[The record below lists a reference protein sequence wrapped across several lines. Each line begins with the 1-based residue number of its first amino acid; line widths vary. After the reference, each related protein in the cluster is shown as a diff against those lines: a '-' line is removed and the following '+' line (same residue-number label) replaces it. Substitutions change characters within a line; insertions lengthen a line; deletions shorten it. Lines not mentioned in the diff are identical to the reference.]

1 MFFMEECMLKKKTK
15 ILIALLSILMLFAIS
30 IFGGFLGVFIQRK
43 SKQNTM
49 DFSSL
54 VSSANKTVLFIGDG
68 MGENHIKVAS
78 AFYEKE
84 MFMTSFEKKGFVS
97 TFSNSLVSPT
107 DSAAAAS
114 ALATGQKFDNKE
126 VSRHNGIDVETI
138 SEIAKKTGIGV
149 GIVTTDSLDGATP
162 SCFSSHANRRGDSD
176 EIIKGQIASQID
188 LFLGAG
194 KNTYDNYQ
202 REIEAKG
209 FVYSSNFSDFSLAQR
224 RVFGSFESVVSKDGT
239 NLAPTLEMLTE
250 FAIDFFET
258 NFPDGYFLMIEGAH
272 IDKKSHS
279 NQIFEMVEYLN
290 SFDQSIKIAHDKLN
304 TQNGVA
310 IIVTADHETGGLQ
323 FNNQTKEQISN
334 SLYTRTGHSSK
345 DVPYFIFFKPSKD
358 VDLQTLKSKI
368 DNTDIF
374 KLCKSFISK

>member
-30 IFGGFLGVFIQRK
+30 ILGGFLGVFIQRK

-68 MGENHIKVAS
+68 MGENHIKVTS

-149 GIVTTDSLDGATP
+149 GIVTTDSLDGQLLLAFRRTQTGEEIATKLL
-162 SCFSSHANRRGDSD
+162 
-176 EIIKGQIASQID
+176 KGKSQ
-188 LFLGAG
+188 
-194 KNTYDNYQ
+194 
-202 REIEAKG
+202 AK
-209 FVYSSNFSDFSLAQR
+209 STFSLAQAKTPMITIKEKLK
-224 RVFGSFESVVSKDGT
+224 VKD
-239 NLAPTLEMLTE
+239 L
-250 FAIDFFET
+250 
-258 NFPDGYFLMIEGAH
+258 H
-272 IDKKSHS
+272 I
-279 NQIFEMVEYLN
+279 QVI
-290 SFDQSIKIAHDKLN
+290 
-304 TQNGVA
+304 
-310 IIVTADHETGGLQ
+310 
-323 FNNQTKEQISN
+323 
-334 SLYTRTGHSSK
+334 
-345 DVPYFIFFKPSKD
+345 
-358 VDLQTLKSKI
+358 
-368 DNTDIF
+368 
-374 KLCKSFISK
+374 

>member
-1 MFFMEECMLKKKTK
+1 MLKKKTK

-30 IFGGFLGVFIQRK
+30 ILGGFLGVFIQRK

-49 DFSSL
+49 DFSSF

-68 MGENHIKVAS
+68 MGENHIKAAS
-78 AFYEKE
+78 VFYEKE

-202 REIEAKG
+202 REIEGKG
-209 FVYSSNFSDFSLAQR
+209 FAYSSNLNDFSFAQR

-272 IDKKSHS
+272 IDKK
-279 NQIFEMVEYLN
+279 
-290 SFDQSIKIAHDKLN
+290 KIGRAH
-304 TQNGVA
+304 V
-310 IIVTADHETGGLQ
+310 
-323 FNNQTKEQISN
+323 
-334 SLYTRTGHSSK
+334 
-345 DVPYFIFFKPSKD
+345 
-358 VDLQTLKSKI
+358 
-368 DNTDIF
+368 
-374 KLCKSFISK
+374 

>member
-1 MFFMEECMLKKKTK
+1 MLRKRTK
-15 ILIALLSILMLFAIS
+15 IIVAILSILMLIAVS
-30 IFGGFLGVFIQRK
+30 VLGAFIGIKVQRK
-43 SKQNTM
+43 NQQNTM

-162 SCFSSHANRRGDSD
+162 ASFSSHANRRGDSD

-188 LFLGAG
+188 LFFGAG

-202 REIEAKG
+202 REIEGKG
-209 FVYSSNFSDFSLAQR
+209 FAYSSNLNEFSFAQR

-258 NFPDGYFLMIEGAH
+258 NFPNGYFLMIEGAH
-272 IDKKSHS
+272 IDKKSHA

-290 SFDQSIKIAHDKLN
+290 SFDQSIKLAHDKLSG
-304 TQNGVA
+304 QNGVA

-345 DVPYFIFFKPSKD
+345 DVPYFIYFKPSKN
-358 VDLQTLKSKI
+358 VDLNALKSQI

>member
-1 MFFMEECMLKKKTK
+1 MLKKKTK

-43 SKQNTM
+43 SKQDTM

-84 MFMTSFEKKGFVS
+84 MFMTSFEKNGFVS

-162 SCFSSHANRRGDSD
+162 ASFSSHANRRGDSD
-176 EIIKGQIASQID
+176 EIIKGQIESQID

-209 FVYSSNFSDFSLAQR
+209 FVYSSNFSDFSFAQR
-224 RVFGSFESVVSKDGT
+224 RVFGSFENVVSKDGT
-239 NLAPTLEMLTE
+239 NLTPTLEMLTE

-258 NFPDGYFLMIEGAH
+258 NFPNGYFLMIEGAH
-272 IDKKSHS
+272 IDKKSHA

-290 SFDQSIKIAHDKLN
+290 SFDQSIKIVHDKLS
-304 TQNGVA
+304 TQNGVS

-323 FNNQTKEQISN
+323 FNNQTKEQLSN

-345 DVPYFIFFKPSKD
+345 DVPYFIYFKPSKN
-358 VDLQTLKSKI
+358 VDLSALKSQI

-374 KLCKSFISK
+374 KLCKAFISK

>member
-1 MFFMEECMLKKKTK
+1 MLKKKTK
-15 ILIALLSILMLFAIS
+15 IIVAILSILMLVAVS
-30 IFGGFLGVFIQRK
+30 VLGVFVGIKVQRVG
-43 SKQNTM
+43 KQNTM

-54 VSSANKTVLFIGDG
+54 VSSANKTILFIGDG
-68 MGENHIKVAS
+68 MGENHIKATSV
-78 AFYEKE
+78 FYEKE
-84 MFMTSFEKKGFVS
+84 MFMTGLGKTGFVS

-114 ALATGQKFDNKE
+114 ALATGQKYDNKE

-149 GIVTTDSLDGATP
+149 GIVTSDNLDGATP
-162 SCFSSHANRRGDSD
+162 ASFSSHADRRGDSD
-176 EIIKGQIASQID
+176 VIINGQIASGID

-194 KNTYDNYQ
+194 KGTYDEYQ
-202 REIEAKG
+202 TEIEQNG
-209 FVYSSNFSDFSLAQR
+209 FVYSSNLEDFSLEQER
-224 RVFGSFESVVSKDGT
+224 IFGSFESIVSKNGT
-239 NLAPTLEMLTE
+239 KLTPNLEMLAD
-250 FAIDFFET
+250 FAISYFER

-279 NQIFEMVEYLN
+279 NQIFEMMEYLN
-290 SFDQSIKIAHDKLN
+290 SFDQSVKLVYDRLCS
-304 TQNGVA
+304 QRGVS

-323 FNNQTKEQISN
+323 FNNQTKDEIDN

-345 DVPYFIFFKPSKD
+345 NVPYFIYYKPSKN
-358 VDLQTLKSKI
+358 VDLSVLKSQI

-374 KLCKSFISK
+374 KLCKAFISK